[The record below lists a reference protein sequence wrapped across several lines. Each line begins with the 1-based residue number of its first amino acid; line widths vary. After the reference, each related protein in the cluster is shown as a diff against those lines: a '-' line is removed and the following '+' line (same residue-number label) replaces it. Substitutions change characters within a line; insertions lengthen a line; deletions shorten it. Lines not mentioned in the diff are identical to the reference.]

1 GIPDADGL
9 AADLG
14 GGSLDMVSVKDGK
27 TGSAYTMPFG
37 PLRLMGQPQGHPDK
51 AVDIVDKGLRNIPD
65 LSAPALYAV
74 GGIWRSFARVDMEE
88 QNYPL
93 HVLQH
98 YIIPRG
104 RALRLCK
111 LLAGLSKDSVR
122 KIKVVSKRRA
132 ESLPYGAVVLERLL
146 EAGSIKDVVISAY
159 GLREGLLYA
168 RLSPEGGA
176 KDPLVEF
183 ARAANAR
190 SARVAVH

>member
-51 AVDIVDKGLRNIPD
+51 AVDIVDKGLRNIGD
-65 LSAPALYAV
+65 LSARALYAV

-98 YIIPRG
+98 YSIPRG
-104 RALRLCK
+104 RALRLCR
-111 LLAGLSKDSVR
+111 LLAGLSRDSFR
-122 KIKVVSKRRA
+122 KISVGFKH
-132 ESLPYGAVVLERLL
+132 
-146 EAGSIKDVVISAY
+146 
-159 GLREGLLYA
+159 
-168 RLSPEGGA
+168 SPQN
-176 KDPLVEF
+176 L
-183 ARAANAR
+183 
-190 SARVAVH
+190 